1 MPMLSTD
8 VPDMMGSWYTIPI
21 DNHVQRGKYPGIT
34 PDPVGQ
40 WMSWLPHR
48 EHISKRFIWHW
59 EKVSF
64 QRA

>member
-8 VPDMMGSWYTIPI
+8 VPDMMGSWYTIQI
-21 DNHVQRGKYPGIT
+21 DNHVQYGKYPGIT

-48 EHISKRFIWHW
+48 EHI
-59 EKVSF
+59 
-64 QRA
+64 